1 MMSDEIRDKSSV
13 SRKRHS
19 SRKPSSSSEF
29 DFINRIKR
37 RAHEHRNISTA
48 LHSSLIQ
55 GIGDDAAVLRPAAG
69 REMVLTADLL
79 VEEID
84 FRREW
89 MLPRLLGHKA
99 LAVSLSDIAAMGAR
113 ARWALLSIGI
123 PQKIW
128 ETDFAEEFYE
138 GFFALAETHQVTLIG
153 GDVSRTPEHIV
164 IDSIVAGDVKRNR
177 SVLRTGARAGDH
189 LFVTGTLGGAAA
201 GLKLL
206 EQGARLKKSKARTL
220 KERAV
225 EELLL
230 KHLQPE
236 PRMSWGALLSE
247 QRLATAM
254 IDISDG
260 LSSDLAHLCEASGVG
275 ALIDAARI
283 PLDEAL
289 TQLGKHD
296 FDALS
301 LALNGGE
308 DFELLFTISPK
319 NLKRLPTKIDGV
331 RIHYIGDVLDK
342 ERGIKLAANGRQAR
356 LQASG
361 FSHFSAT
368 AQGDV

>member
-1 MMSDEIRDKSSV
+1 MSDEIRDKSSV

-19 SRKPSSSSEF
+19 SHKQSSPGEF
-29 DFINRIKR
+29 DFITRIKS
-37 RAHEHRNISTA
+37 RAHERGNVHTA
-48 LHSSLIQ
+48 LHSSLITHHSSLIK
-55 GIGDDAAVLRPAAG
+55 GIGDDAAVIRPAAG
-69 REMVLTADLL
+69 CEMVLTADLL

-89 MLPRLLGHKA
+89 MMPRMLGHKA

-113 ARWALLSIGI
+113 ARWALLSIGV

-128 ETDFAEEFYE
+128 ETDFVENFYE
-138 GFFALAETHQVTLIG
+138 GFFALAETHRVTLIG

-177 SVLRTGARAGDH
+177 AVLRTGARAGDH

-220 KERAV
+220 KEHAV
-225 EELLL
+225 QELLL
-230 KHLQPE
+230 KHVQPE

-254 IDISDG
+254 IDLSDG

-275 ALIDAARI
+275 ARIDAARL
-283 PLDEAL
+283 PLHTAL
-289 TQLGKHD
+289 KSLSEKD
-296 FDALS
+296 FDTHA

-308 DFELLFTISPK
+308 DFELLFTVRPR
-319 NLKRLPTKIDGV
+319 NLKRMPTELAGV
-331 RIHYIGDVLDK
+331 PVTYIGDMTK
-342 ERGIKLAANGRQAR
+342 EKDIKLIKDSRISP
-356 LQASG
+356 LSPSG
-361 FSHFSAT
+361 FKHF
-368 AQGDV
+368 